1 MRTQMQKVFA
11 IVNKESKEIV
21 QFGLTASSVKAEW
34 ESYYVGT
41 EEEEKHELQQTFMSV
56 NEIKKQMGI

>member
-11 IVNKESKEIV
+11 IVNKKNKEIV
-21 QFGLTASSVKAEW
+21 EFGLTASSVMAVW

-41 EEEEKHELQQTFMSV
+41 EEEQKHELQQTFMPV
-56 NEIKKQMGI
+56 NEIKKLMGL